1 MHVETRV
8 LSRRV
13 HAACRA
19 ADWWAVDVAC
29 PAFEQILDA
38 KIAAQLAAAP
48 QAPWAVDARPDPG
61 LRVAMAGGAGWPS
74 HAPAGHVRGYAETG
88 SRVGVEGTARSLP
101 PPVASRGPAMPP
113 RPRLALSTS
122 GREALER
129 LRQWGADLPDDF
141 TADELKRAYRHLA
154 RQFHPD
160 HHATASAATR
170 AALGSAFHQIH
181 VAYRQLAQ

>member
-1 MHVETRV
+1 MHEDTTIP
-8 LSRRV
+8 SRRV
-13 HAACRA
+13 HAAGRP
-19 ADWWAVDVAC
+19 ADWWAVDVVAR

-38 KIAAQLAAAP
+38 KIAAQLAAPPA
-48 QAPWAVDARPDPG
+48 AWAVDARPDPG
-61 LRVAMAGGAGWPS
+61 LRVAMAGGVGWPS
-74 HAPAGHVRGYAETG
+74 HAPAGRVRGYAEPG
-88 SRVGVEGTARSLP
+88 SRVGFEPTVPPLP
-101 PPVASRGPAMPP
+101 PPAAGRGPATPP
-113 RPRLALSTS
+113 RPRLALSPS

-141 TADELKRAYRHLA
+141 TAEELKRAYRHLA

-160 HHATASAATR
+160 HHATAPAATR